1 MSSIFD
7 AKAGMDKLQP
17 SALAVNLGTNIALS
31 LLTLGAFCWLRP
43 KNGVIYARKYKASPE
58 EKRAPK
64 LAEGYFAWMSPVW
77 NCPDTELVEKIG
89 LDAVVFIR
97 FIRMCRQILIAL
109 AVLGCGT
116 LIPINIIGTI
126 RSQNGVVPE
135 DKIGLLTI
143 SGIRNFDWLWAHVGA
158 IWAFSTVFGLAI
170 LHGYRTFLKFRIQYF
185 ESDTYQ
191 ESMASRTLMLAGL
204 PDSLQDDEKLST
216 FMSNLGT
223 TDQPVQALVGRKVN
237 KLPELMAEH
246 KKMVT
251 SLEKIMAKYF
261 ADPNKLPEKRPTVRL
276 GHFFG
281 TKVDAIDYYS
291 QKIEELSDK
300 IDETRLEISTSQA
313 TNYGFVSYQTIQGA
327 HKVAKEFTNSRALR
341 TRSKMLDP
349 PELFLS
355 PVPKDIIWFN
365 VSNPKHLRKSRR
377 VIVNVLFFVG
387 SLLFFIPMGLLTAFA
402 KLDRFIGLFPQTKPY
417 FDRNPFVTGL
427 VQSLLP
433 ILALDILMLLV
444 RKLIVYLAWFQGN
457 ITKSSTDRSTV
468 SKFYLFFTLNNLIVF
483 ALSGT
488 ILGFFTQIKLFLD
501 TFQFN
506 SGTWEAIKQFIKSQD
521 NIVEVL
527 SNSVVDTSLFWVNY
541 MSLRNFGV
549 LLDLSQLVS
558 LAIYWLKSTVTPRES
573 KALDKP
579 DVFDFPLFFSV
590 HLFALTVTLLY
601 SVISPLI
608 LFFAA
613 IYFSLSSLAYK
624 YQLMYV
630 FRTKV
635 ETGGRLFRV
644 VYNRLLAALILFQIV
659 MIGVLNLKTAH
670 RQSLAI
676 IPLPILTILF
686 KIFLSK
692 TYDPKIDFYDYGT
705 SRTDLR
711 RTNSKSGKTL
721 SSTFENPALT
731 SKMISALVPDGAKKM
746 LSSKILHGGRDNL
759 EEDAKK
765 SNKGG
770 RPAYNKQNSSKQGST
785 TRNNTRQQ
793 ESYEMGHVTK
803 PAKTYSSHHKN
814 SYDSTRPL
822 SPLSGGGKQEYGADD
837 FVDDYFD
844 NQKQSLTKAAA
855 QPRTDYNNPNK
866 LYGAQDM
873 TSFVAGRYRANEDPY
888 GFNNNS
894 NSNSTTLGATGA
906 TNKPS
911 YMELAK
917 QHQTDSYKTTGKAM
931 QYEDTNALQALHLP
945 PINFQKPKTRRQQP
959 QQQEQQQQQQHVSDS
974 YDEITVQDQDNHDYV
989 EYYVEPATSPKASSR
1004 MPKTAPVPRRRDRDN
1019 TGDAT
1024 TTTTTAGNS
1033 NNTSRSNTHGRQNSS
1048 NNNKNDT
1055 YTSQGRNITRGQGNN
1070 NNNYL

>member
-7 AKAGMDKLQP
+7 STASDKLQP
-17 SALAVNLGTNIALS
+17 TALAVNLGTNITLS
-31 LLTLGAFCWLRP
+31 ILTLGAFCWLRP
-43 KNGVIYARKYKASPE
+43 RNGVIYARKYKASPE
-58 EKRAPK
+58 DKRAPK
-64 LAEGYFAWMSPVW
+64 LAEGYFAWMAPVW
-77 NCPDTELVEKIG
+77 HCPDSELVEKIG

-97 FIRMCRQILIAL
+97 FIRMCRQVFIAL
-109 AVLGCGT
+109 TILGCGT
-116 LIPINIIGTI
+116 LIPINVIGTI
-126 RSQNGVVPE
+126 RSSNGVVPD
-135 DKIGLLTI
+135 DKIGLLTV
-143 SGIRNFDWLWAHVGA
+143 SGIKNLDWLWAHVGA

-170 LHGYRTFLKFRIQYF
+170 LHGYRTFLKFKVQYY
-185 ESDTYQ
+185 ESDAYQ
-191 ESMASRTLMLAGL
+191 ESMASRTVMLAGL
-204 PDSLQDDEKLST
+204 PDSLQDDGKLTT
-216 FMSNLGT
+216 FMSSLGT
-223 TDQPVQALVGRKVN
+223 KDQPVQAVVGRKVN

-276 GHFFG
+276 GHFCG

-291 QKIEELSDK
+291 QQIEELSDK
-300 IDETRLEISTSQA
+300 IDRTRTEISKSQP
-313 TNYGFVSYQTIQGA
+313 TNYGFVSYPTIQAA
-327 HKVAKEFTNSRALR
+327 HKVAKEFANPVALR

-365 VSNPKHLRKSRR
+365 VSNPKHLRKSRK
-377 VIVNVLFFVG
+377 VIVNVLFFIG
-387 SLLFFIPMGLLTAFA
+387 SLLFFIPMGFLTTVA
-402 KLDRFIGLFPQTKPY
+402 KLDRFIGLFPATKPY
-417 FDRNPFVTGL
+417 FDRNPFVAGI

-457 ITKSSTDRSTV
+457 ITKSSTDRSTLA
-468 SKFYLFFTLNNLIVF
+468 KFFLFFTLNNLIVF

-488 ILGFFTQIKLFLD
+488 IMGFFTQIKLFLE
-501 TFQFN
+501 TLQFN
-506 SGTWEAIKQFIKSQD
+506 SGTWEAIKAFIHKQD
-521 NIVEVL
+521 NIVELL
-527 SNSVVDTSLFWVNY
+527 STSVVSTSLFWVNY

-549 LLDLSQLVS
+549 LLDLSQLIS

-573 KALDKP
+573 QAMAKP

-613 IYFSLSSLAYK
+613 VYFSLSSLAYK

-644 VYNRLLAALILFQIV
+644 VYNRLLAALLLFQIV

-686 KIFLSK
+686 KIFLSRH
-692 TYDPKIDFYDYGT
+692 YDPKIDFYDYGT

-711 RTNSKSGKTL
+711 RSNSKSGKTL

-746 LSSKILHGGRDNL
+746 LSSKVLHGGRDNL
-759 EEDAKK
+759 EEDTKK
-765 SNKGG
+765 ANKG
-770 RPAYNKQNSSKQGST
+770 RPNYNKQHSSRQGST
-785 TRNNTRQQ
+785 SNAKTQ
-793 ESYEMGHVTK
+793 EIYEMGHIAK
-803 PAKTYSSHHKN
+803 PASTYNSQNKN

-822 SPLSGGGKQEYGADD
+822 SPQSGGGKQEYGGDE
-837 FVDDYFD
+837 VMDDYYD

-855 QPRTDYNNPNK
+855 NPRYDYNNTSN
-866 LYGAQDM
+866 LYGSQDM
-873 TSFVAGRYRANEDPY
+873 TSFVAGRYKANEDPY
-888 GFNNNS
+888 GFNNS
-894 NSNSTTLGATGA
+894 RSNSTASGATGA

-917 QHQTDSYKTTGKAM
+917 MHQTDSYKTTGKAM

-945 PINFQKPKTRRQQP
+945 PINFQKPKTPKPQQQQLQQQQQQP
-959 QQQEQQQQQQHVSDS
+959 QQQQVSDS
-974 YDEITVQDQDNHDYV
+974 YDVITVQEHDTNRGTSEEYV
-989 EYYVEPATSPKASSR
+989 EYYVEPVASPKASSR
-1004 MPKTAPVPRRRDRDN
+1004 MPRTAPAPRRRDRDN
-1019 TGDAT
+1019 TSNT
-1024 TTTTTAGNS
+1024 ST
-1033 NNTSRSNTHGRQNSS
+1033 NNTSNNNSS
-1048 NNNKNDT
+1048 RQTSSSNIKGRNDS
-1055 YTSQGRNITRGQGNN
+1055 YTSQSRNNSSSNRG
-1070 NNNYL
+1070 

>member
-7 AKAGMDKLQP
+7 PTASGDKLQP
-17 SALAVNLGTNIALS
+17 AALAVNLGTNIGLS
-31 LLTLGAFCWLRP
+31 LITLGAFCWLRP
-43 KNGVIYARKYKASPE
+43 RNGVIYARKYKASPE

-64 LAEGYFAWMSPVW
+64 LAEGYFAWMAPVW
-77 NCPDTELVEKIG
+77 HCPDSELVEKIG

-97 FIRMCRQILIAL
+97 FIRMCRQVFIAL
-109 AVLGCGT
+109 TILGCGT
-116 LIPINIIGTI
+116 LIPINVIGTI
-126 RSQNGVVPE
+126 RSANGVVPE

-143 SGIRNFDWLWAHVGA
+143 SGIKNFDWLWAHVGA
-158 IWAFSTVFGLAI
+158 IWAFSTVFGLAM

-191 ESMASRTLMLAGL
+191 ESMASRTVMLAGL
-204 PDSLQDDEKLST
+204 PDSLQDDGKLTT
-216 FMSNLGT
+216 FMSSLGT
-223 TDQPVQALVGRKVN
+223 TDQPVQAVVGRKVN

-261 ADPNKLPEKRPTVRL
+261 ADPNKLPEKRPTVRI
-276 GHFFG
+276 GRFFG

-291 QKIEELSDK
+291 QQIEELSDK
-300 IDETRLEISTSQA
+300 IDRTRLEISQSQP
-313 TNYGFVSYQTIQGA
+313 TNYGFVSYQTIQSA
-327 HKVAKEFTNSRALR
+327 HRVAKEFTNPVAFR
-341 TRSKMLDP
+341 TRSKMIDP

-377 VIVNVLFFVG
+377 VIVNVLFFIG

-402 KLDRFIGLFPQTKPY
+402 KLERFIGLFPATKTY
-417 FDRNPFVTGL
+417 FDNNLFVAGL

-433 ILALDILMLLV
+433 ILVLDILMLLV

-457 ITKSSTDRSTV
+457 ITKSSTDRSTLA
-468 SKFYLFFTLNNLIVF
+468 KFYLFFTLNNLIVF
-483 ALSGT
+483 AFSGT
-488 ILGFFTQIKLFLD
+488 ILGFYTQIKLFLE
-501 TFQFN
+501 TLHFN
-506 SGTWEAIKQFIKSQD
+506 SGTWDAITAFIHKQD
-521 NIVEVL
+521 NVVEIL
-527 SNSVVDTSLFWVNY
+527 SSSVVSTSLFWVNY

-549 LLDLSQLVS
+549 LLDLSQLVA

-573 KALDKP
+573 KAMDKP

-608 LFFAA
+608 LLFAA
-613 IYFSLSSLAYK
+613 VYFSLSSLVYK

-644 VYNRLLAALILFQIV
+644 VYNRILAALLLFQIV

-676 IPLPILTILF
+676 IPLPFLTILF
-686 KIFLSK
+686 KIFLARH
-692 TYDPKIDFYDYGT
+692 YDPKIDFYTYGT

-711 RTNSKSGKTL
+711 RNNSRSGKTL

-731 SKMISALVPDGAKKM
+731 SKMISALVPDGARKM
-746 LSSKILHGGRDNL
+746 LSSKVLHGGRDNL
-759 EEDAKK
+759 EEDTKK
-765 SNKGG
+765 ASKG
-770 RPAYNKQNSSKQGST
+770 RPGYNKQHSSKQGST
-785 TRNNTRQQ
+785 HNARQQ
-793 ESYEMGHVTK
+793 ESYEMGHIAK
-803 PAKTYSSHHKN
+803 PANTYSSQHKN

-822 SPLSGGGKQEYGADD
+822 SPQSGGGKQEYGGDD
-837 FVDDYFD
+837 VMDDYFD

-855 QPRTDYNNPNK
+855 NPRYDYNNTSKP
-866 LYGAQDM
+866 YGSQDM

-888 GFNNNS
+888 GYSNS
-894 NSNSTTLGATGA
+894 GSNSTSLGATA
-906 TNKPS
+906 AANKPS

-917 QHQTDSYKTTGKAM
+917 MHQTDSYKTTGKAM

-945 PINFQKPKTRRQQP
+945 PINFQKPRK
-959 QQQEQQQQQQHVSDS
+959 QQQQQQQQQQQPQIQQQMSDS
-974 YDEITVQDQDNHDYV
+974 YDVINVQEQPDTNRGTSSEYV
-989 EYYVEPATSPKASSR
+989 EYYVEPVSSPKGSSR
-1004 MPKTAPVPRRRDRDN
+1004 MPKTAVAPRRRDRDN
-1019 TGDAT
+1019 
-1024 TTTTTAGNS
+1024 S
-1033 NNTSRSNTHGRQNSS
+1033 NNTTNDNNGRQTSS
-1048 NNNKNDT
+1048 NNNNRNDS
-1055 YTSQGRNITRGQGNN
+1055 YTSQGRNNNNSNRSQGNN
-1070 NNNYL
+1070 YL